1 MELIILSLYL
11 LCHALVGTI
20 LSSGRLRTKLVQYA
34 FLIPNKFH
42 KTILNFE
49 FVEIKSHVILFCFQV
64 KIWFQ
69 NRRAKERRA
78 LKKQD
83 DGGMT
88 KADKLDPA
96 AAAAAASSAISAMSA
111 AFSEGIP
118 YHVPATMG
126 GGGPVPGAPPTHPHA
141 MMGPSPT
148 SNGLQ
153 PAATESGGGAPPG
166 GLVNGH
172 YPGAPSP
179 FGVPMKFE

>member
-1 MELIILSLYL
+1 
-11 LCHALVGTI
+11 
-20 LSSGRLRTKLVQYA
+20 
-34 FLIPNKFH
+34 
-42 KTILNFE
+42 
-49 FVEIKSHVILFCFQV
+49 
-64 KIWFQ
+64 
-69 NRRAKERRA
+69 
-78 LKKQD
+78 
-83 DGGMT
+83 MT

-126 GGGPVPGAPPTHPHA
+126 GAPPAHPHA

-153 PAATESGGGAPPG
+153 PAAATESGGPPG